1 MLIILYIM
9 NRFRQQST
17 EATINWPLLAA
28 TAIVSALW
36 LMAASTLCAQSPA
49 MNPTAGGAKPA
60 NTIQQVAAQ
69 ETAQFPARP
78 VRRQVM
84 NPGML
89 PHSSAPGY
97 VYAEPRRSIRDFSW
111 IYIEEPELEE
121 IKQHD
126 IITILVDKK
135 YQDRVNSN
143 FNRQR
148 NLSFKAELKE
158 FLRLDDDGNL
168 ANAADNQP
176 TIDTNLQG
184 NLTSNGGIS
193 NQEGIQYRIAAI
205 VVEVLP
211 NGNLVL
217 EARDRIEINGDVFV
231 YTLTGILPSDKV
243 AANMTATSENIYNLD
258 VAKEMKGKV
267 GDAVKRP
274 WGMYL
279 YDKLSPF

>member
-1 MLIILYIM
+1 MSGSLS
-9 NRFRQQST
+9 ST
-17 EATINWPLLAA
+17 LLAA
-28 TAIVSALW
+28 LICLAPTSELK
-36 LMAASTLCAQSPA
+36 AQSAQPVA
-49 MNPTAGGAKPA
+49 TAKSASANVVLRASGQQTKRNGKIQPVAQQMLGPTGIGYPH
-60 NTIQQVAAQ
+60 V
-69 ETAQFPARP
+69 ERP
-78 VRRQVM
+78 RT
-84 NPGML
+84 
-89 PHSSAPGY
+89 
-97 VYAEPRRSIRDFSW
+97 IRDFSW

-121 IKQHD
+121 IRQHD

-143 FNRQR
+143 FNRTR
-148 NLSFKAELKE
+148 TSTFKAELKE
-158 FLRLDDDGNL
+158 FLRISEDGNL
-168 ANAADNQP
+168 TNAAENQP

-184 NLTSNGGIS
+184 KLNSTGATS

-258 VAKEMKGKV
+258 VSKDMKGKV
-267 GDAVKRP
+267 SDSVKRP
-274 WGMYL
+274 WGVWL
-279 YDKLSPF
+279 YDKFSPF

>member
-1 MLIILYIM
+1 MKSVFFKLI
-9 NRFRQQST
+9 T
-17 EATINWPLLAA
+17 LLE
-28 TAIVSALW
+28 VERDREEE
-36 LMAASTLCAQSPA
+36 TL
-49 MNPTAGGAKPA
+49 
-60 NTIQQVAAQ
+60 
-69 ETAQFPARP
+69 
-78 VRRQVM
+78 VRSCRT
-84 NPGML
+84 
-89 PHSSAPGY
+89 
-97 VYAEPRRSIRDFSW
+97 RSR
-111 IYIEEPELEE
+111 
-121 IKQHD
+121 H
-126 IITILVDKK
+126 TV
-135 YQDRVNSN
+135 
-143 FNRQR
+143 
-148 NLSFKAELKE
+148 
-158 FLRLDDDGNL
+158 
-168 ANAADNQP
+168 P